1 MMAPSR
7 ALQPICRVAAA
18 APLCAGPSQHLVAFQ
33 IADATPANLIQA
45 PQGRFVLP
53 HETPGVAGTKN
64 VCNQVCFPSRNLLQ
78 CSQLLRFPEC
88 EMSGDLP
95 FPLLCRALATARH
108 DL

>member
-64 VCNQVCFPSRNLLQ
+64 VCNQVCFPRRNLLQ
-78 CSQLLRFPEC
+78 CSQVLRFAEC
-88 EMSGDLP
+88 EIAAGLP
-95 FPLLCRALATARH
+95 LTRLASANAL
-108 DL
+108 